1 MSSKVNLF
9 VGPLKSL
16 NRRAVQLKKIR
27 FYSVLASL
35 VLFALIFA
43 LYIYRAKII
52 GDIYIVQQE
61 ENSIEQVIITETDRQ
76 KDLSSILLR
85 VKKMREALKNDVN
98 FSSRSASLED
108 MLSSLDSKPKLEGV
122 EIMNPKDFKLSLSF
136 ATQNDLLDFIR
147 TTERPEFGSN
157 LQEYSV
163 GSFKITMA
171 SSAASMTLLDFSGTF
186 L

>member
-16 NRRAVQLKKIR
+16 NRRAVQLKKLR

-43 LYIYRAKII
+43 LYIYRAKVI

-61 ENSIEQVIITETDRQ
+61 ENSIEQVINTETDRQ
-76 KDLSSILLR
+76 KDLGSIVLR
-85 VKKMREALKNDVN
+85 VKKMREALKNDIN
-98 FSSRSASLED
+98 FSSRSAALDDMLGSLEK
-108 MLSSLDSKPKLEGV
+108 KPKLQGV
-122 EIMNPKDFKLSLSF
+122 EIMNPQDFKLTLSF
-136 ATQNDLLDFIR
+136 ATQKDLLDFIR
-147 TTERPEFGSN
+147 TTEQPEFGNN
-157 LQEYSV
+157 LQKYSV

-171 SSAASMTLLDFSGTF
+171 SSGASMSLLDFSGTF